1 MSVVVYT
8 NEREIKIEMKVEVT
22 RGDVVW
28 VNFPQGNGSVQS
40 GIRPA
45 IVVSN
50 DKNNRYS
57 PNVTVAP
64 ITSKSK
70 KYLPT
75 HVFVGTQGG
84 LSRASTVLCEE
95 IMPVDKKR
103 ITGYIG
109 RIPFNSMHQI
119 ETAIK
124 IQIALL

>member
-1 MSVVVYT
+1 MVYT

-57 PNVTVAP
+57 PNVTVVP
-64 ITSKSK
+64 VTSKSK

-119 ETAIK
+119 EMTN
-124 IQIALL
+124 QPQSH

>member
-1 MSVVVYT
+1 MVYT

-57 PNVTVAP
+57 PNVTVVP
-64 ITSKSK
+64 VTSKSK